1 MIIAE
6 YSSKSTIL
14 CYGIHFG
21 HISINHLT
29 MKLDY
34 LDKKPDQKKKNK
46 YRQPNLSV
54 IGYHLPSKLG
64 ETVGLRYLIRIY
76 LSLSDSFSSISAIF
90 EMISSPKRFPAA
102 PPSLRILRQ

>member
-34 LDKKPDQKKKNK
+34 LDKKPDQKKEQVPTC
-46 YRQPNLSV
+46 RDSQT
-54 IGYHLPSKLG
+54 YHLPSKLG

>member
-34 LDKKPDQKKKNK
+34 LDKKLDQKKEQVPTAKPITYLVSWAK
-46 YRQPNLSV
+46 RSV
-54 IGYHLPSKLG
+54 
-64 ETVGLRYLIRIY
+64 
-76 LSLSDSFSSISAIF
+76 
-90 EMISSPKRFPAA
+90 
-102 PPSLRILRQ
+102 